1 MSCGDEN
8 VKSVKVQ
15 EENQK
20 NALKDHFYRLHFV
33 MFQINM
39 FLEYESRDVV
49 LFIVFKTK
57 YIFFS
62 SLRFVFF
69 HIPKGIPQLQNGL

>member
-15 EENQK
+15 EEYQK

-39 FLEYESRDVV
+39 FLEYESRTV
-49 LFIVFKTK
+49 
-57 YIFFS
+57 
-62 SLRFVFF
+62 
-69 HIPKGIPQLQNGL
+69 KGIARPPRKLKGQITVLSKDNENLKNSEAKENR

>member
-1 MSCGDEN
+1 MSFGVVN
-8 VKSVKVQ
+8 VKSLKVQ

-57 YIFFS
+57 YIFFPD
-62 SLRFVFF
+62 LQFVFF
-69 HIPKGIPQLQNGL
+69 HIPQGISQLQNGD